1 MDKLNNLLAQSIVI
15 ILFMAM
21 LFSCQGRLD
30 EVRQMDSKKFSPQTE
45 EFDVNLIYTD
55 SGKVAAK
62 LKGPKLLDF
71 SNLDFPY
78 REFPDGAKLDFFDD
92 QNKKNTVVADY
103 AIVYD
108 VTGLV
113 DMQGNVEIF
122 TGDSTK
128 LEANQLYWD
137 QNENRKWVF
146 TDQEYTIEMSDGT
159 VNEGQGFDSDEK
171 FNNFIS
177 RSNVGIHYVQDEEKE
192 EQKNSKND
200 EE

>member
-15 ILFMAM
+15 VLFMAM

-45 EFDVNLIYTD
+45 EFDINLIYTD